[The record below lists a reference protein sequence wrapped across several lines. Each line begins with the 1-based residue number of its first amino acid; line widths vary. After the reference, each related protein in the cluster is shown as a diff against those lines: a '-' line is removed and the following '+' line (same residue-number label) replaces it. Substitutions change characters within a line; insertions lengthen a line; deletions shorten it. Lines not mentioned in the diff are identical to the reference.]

1 MTAKEIKKKIDNLAN
16 KLNKRIAS
24 FSKLEQMIPE
34 VKHVYNLLSDSI
46 MSKFVKNGK
55 FKRGV
60 SGLPLDEQIEYLDQL
75 EQQEHII
82 PTKSEAEKI
91 IEDMK
96 ESLKNNGYEDLD
108 EESLF
113 NIGNVWGY
121 ITNNIPDWTYYFS
134 SEDLNEALTYVVDNQ
149 DKETVKQKLEQ
160 IKNIIDEDNKN
171 EIKHTRFKIFD
182 ILYEEQDRY

>member
-1 MTAKEIKKKIDNLAN
+1 MTAKEIKRKIDNLAN

-24 FSKLEQMIPE
+24 FSKLEQLIPE
-34 VKHVYNLLSDSI
+34 VRHVYNLLSDTI

-60 SGLPLDEQIEYLDQL
+60 AGLPLDEQIEYLEQL

-82 PTKSEAEKI
+82 PTKTEAEKI

-96 ESLKNNGYEDLD
+96 ESIKNNGYEDLD
-108 EESLF
+108 DESLF

-121 ITNNIPDWTYYFS
+121 IVNNIPDWSFYFS
-134 SEDLNEALTYVVDNQ
+134 SEDLNDALSYAVDNF
-149 DKETVKQKLEQ
+149 DKTTVKEKLEQ
-160 IKNIIDEDNKN
+160 IKNVINGDNKN

>member
-1 MTAKEIKKKIDNLAN
+1 MTAKEIKKKIDKLAN

-60 SGLPLDEQIEYLDQL
+60 SGLPLDEQLEYLEQL

-82 PTKSEAEKI
+82 PTKTVAEKI

-96 ESLKNNGYEDLD
+96 EDIKNNGYEDVD

-113 NIGNVWGY
+113 TIGKAWEYVV
-121 ITNNIPDWTYYFS
+121 NNIPNWSFYFS
-134 SEDLNEALTYVVDNQ
+134 SNDLNDALTYAVDNY
-149 DKETVKQKLEQ
+149 DKETVQEKLKQ
-160 IKNIIDEDNKN
+160 IKNLIDEDNKN

-182 ILYEEQDRY
+182 ILYEEQERY